1 MIPLK
6 ATGDSKGFTV
16 IELLI
21 ATMVFGVVLMVVTFG
36 ILQVTRSY
44 YKGVTETSTQ
54 TTARNIIDTI
64 GQSIQFGGGTVTQNN
79 MVSPYV
85 FCVGNYQYSFR
96 PGWMVVD
103 TAPVVAQNETP
114 HGLYVR
120 TLPNCPG
127 QPAANLAS
135 TTLSGGR
142 ELLAPNM
149 RLTYLRVTLV
159 PGTTNMY
166 NINLRIVTGA
176 NDLLYS
182 PSGNP
187 AGARAEDA
195 TCRNIRA
202 GTQFCSVS
210 SLSTTVIKRVK

>member
-1 MIPLK
+1 MQKQL
-6 ATGDSKGFTV
+6 SHNQKGFTV
-16 IELLI
+16 IELMI
-21 ATMVFGVVLMVVTFG
+21 ATMVFGVVLLVVTFG

-44 YKGVTETSTQ
+44 YKGVTETNTQ
-54 TTARNIIDTI
+54 TVARSIIDAI
-64 GQSIQFGGGTVTQNN
+64 GQSIQFGGGTVTTND
-79 MVSPYV
+79 MSSPYV
-85 FCVGNYQYSFR
+85 FCVGNQQYTFR

-103 TAPVVAQNETP
+103 GTPVTSESETP

-120 TLPNCPG
+120 TQANCP
-127 QPAANLAS
+127 AASVPNLAS

-142 ELLAPNM
+142 ELLNPGM
-149 RLTYLRVTLV
+149 RITSLRVTLV

-166 NINLRIVTGA
+166 NVSLRIVSGA

-187 AGARAEDA
+187 SGARAPDA

-210 SLSTTVIKRVK
+210 DLSTTVTKRVK